1 MRRRCTSKEGLCPQI
16 PARWPSTQE
25 DNLFKSLVLREFHE
39 ESVIIAGEQA
49 VVNKE
54 PLLRT
59 VKGFW
64 NEKYHIVT
72 KLVLS
77 GDRAA
82 GRRFLAIK

>member
-1 MRRRCTSKEGLCPQI
+1 M
-16 PARWPSTQE
+16 
-25 DNLFKSLVLREFHE
+25 
-39 ESVIIAGEQA
+39 IIAGEQA

-82 GRRFLAIK
+82 GTRFLAIK